1 VSRQKPLQGARQ
13 TDNHRP
19 KSRIGRIALTILAS
33 TLVLQLF
40 AQNNADSANMM
51 SKLNKQNARRQ
62 RMNNMLRMEEEG
74 DLIFNKHSIFGIR
87 LATDGY
93 GISYERGKFK
103 TPTRTVLYEFELNE
117 KHDPKEHHISA
128 TSDGINFSS
137 VVPYKL
143 NNLYEFKMALGQQH
157 LIGGKGNKNGV
168 AVTYVYAGGVTIGLL
183 KPYLLDIQNQITGS
197 TTRKTFAQMAVDT
210 TQGDYITG
218 ASGFTVG
225 WDQLSIKPA
234 VNAKQ
239 ALRFDY
245 GRLNQTITAIE
256 CGLTEEYYFSKIP
269 LVYLVKQHS
278 FFFNAYVSILFG
290 SRK

>member
-1 VSRQKPLQGARQ
+1 MKKLL
-13 TDNHRP
+13 
-19 KSRIGRIALTILAS
+19 LTALAS
-33 TLVLQLF
+33 TLILQLI
-40 AQNNADSANMM
+40 AQNNPDSVAMM
-51 SKLNKQNARRQ
+51 SKMSKQNAKKQ

-87 LATDGY
+87 LATNGY
-93 GISYERGKFK
+93 GISYEKGRFK

-117 KHDPKEHHISA
+117 IHDPKEHHISA

-143 NNLYEFKMALGQQH
+143 NNLYEFKMAIGQQH
-157 LIGGKGNKNGV
+157 LLGGKGNKNGV
-168 AVTYVYAGGVTIGLL
+168 AVTYLYSGGVTVGLL
-183 KPYLLDIQNQITGS
+183 KPYLLDIQNQITGA
-197 TTRKTFAQMAVDT
+197 TTRKTFAQMATDT
-210 TQGDYITG
+210 TEGDYITG

-225 WDQLSIKPA
+225 WDQLSIKPGI
-234 VNAKQ
+234 NAKQ
-239 ALRFDY
+239 AMRFDY
-245 GRLNQTITAIE
+245 GRLNQSITAIE

-269 LVYLVKQHS
+269 LVYMVPQHT